1 MSSSTNTALIT
12 GASFGIGLE
21 LARIFARE
29 DYNLVLV
36 ARSADKLRQL
46 ASELEKAHG
55 TRSLI
60 LAVDLTEPGAP
71 AYVLDQTT
79 RADIQVDVLVNN
91 AGFGQYGLFAE
102 NDLEECLRQIQLN
115 VTTLT
120 HLTRLYLPAM
130 IERAKVGTTTER
142 KSGGI
147 LNVASTA
154 AFQPG
159 PLMAVYFATK
169 AYVLHFSE
177 ALANELNGS
186 GVTVT
191 ALCPGATATEFHKRE
206 CNSREPAEVRR
217 NGCAHGRR
225 RRLSRIR
232 GWKAVGDFG
241 SQELAAGAIGALLS
255 TPAGDGDCQENAGAI
270 IDGATGVPARPNGIP
285 GEAKLH
291 AVRRGKPRLYGNV
304 STVSSGLP
312 MLPALDCV
320 SGYT

>member
-1 MSSSTNTALIT
+1 MPVPDRKTALIT

-29 DYNLVLV
+29 GYNLVLV
-36 ARSADKLRQL
+36 GRSADKLRQV
-46 ASELEKAHG
+46 AAELEKLHG

-60 LAVDLTEPGAP
+60 LAIDLTEPGSS

-79 RADIQVDVLVNN
+79 RADIEVDVLVNN
-91 AGFGQYGLFAE
+91 AGFGQYGLFVE

-120 HLTRLYLPAM
+120 HLTRLYLPGM
-130 IERAKVGTTTER
+130 VERARSEKGVGR
-142 KSGGI
+142 I

-177 ALANELNGS
+177 ALANELKGS

-191 ALCPGATATEFHKRE
+191 CLCPGATVTEFHKRAKATGM
-206 CNSREPAEVRR
+206 RLLKMGAMDARTVAEDGYRALIAGKPVVISGFKNWLVAQSVRFSP
-217 NGCAHGRR
+217 
-225 RRLSRIR
+225 RRLVTAIAR
-232 GWKAVGDFG
+232 KT
-241 SQELAAGAIGALLS
+241 QEGA
-255 TPAGDGDCQENAGAI
+255 
-270 IDGATGVPARPNGIP
+270 
-285 GEAKLH
+285 
-291 AVRRGKPRLYGNV
+291 
-304 STVSSGLP
+304 
-312 MLPALDCV
+312 
-320 SGYT
+320 

>member
-1 MSSSTNTALIT
+1 MPDRKTALIT

-21 LARIFARE
+21 FARIFARE
-29 DYNLVLV
+29 GYNLVLV

-46 ASELEKAHG
+46 ASEVEKAHG

-60 LAVDLTEPGAP
+60 LATDLTEPGAS

-79 RADIQVDVLVNN
+79 RADVQVDVLVNN

-130 IERAKVGTTTER
+130 IAR
-142 KSGGI
+142 KNGRI

-169 AYVLHFSE
+169 AYVLHLSE

-191 ALCPGATATEFHKRE
+191 CLCPGPTATEFQARANIAGIRLTKYGTMTAQTV
-206 CNSREPAEVRR
+206 AEDGYRALMTGKTVAISGFKNWLVAQSVRF
-217 NGCAHGRR
+217 APRR
-225 RRLSRIR
+225 MVAALARKL
-232 GWKAVGDFG
+232 
-241 SQELAAGAIGALLS
+241 QE
-255 TPAGDGDCQENAGAI
+255 E
-270 IDGATGVPARPNGIP
+270 
-285 GEAKLH
+285 
-291 AVRRGKPRLYGNV
+291 
-304 STVSSGLP
+304 
-312 MLPALDCV
+312 
-320 SGYT
+320 

>member
-1 MSSSTNTALIT
+1 MPDRKTALIT

-29 DYNLVLV
+29 GYNLVLV

-46 ASELEKAHG
+46 ASELEKSHG

-60 LAVDLTEPGAP
+60 LAADLSEPGAS

-79 RADIQVDVLVNN
+79 RASIQVDVLVNN
-91 AGFGQYGLFAE
+91 AGFGQYGMFAE

-130 IERAKVGTTTER
+130 IERRNGKV
-142 KSGGI
+142 

-177 ALANELNGS
+177 ALGNELQDS
-186 GVTVT
+186 GITVT
-191 ALCPGATATEFHKRE
+191 CLCPGATATEFHKR
-206 CNSREPAEVRR
+206 A
-217 NGCAHGRR
+217 GTTGL
-225 RRLSRIR
+225 RLL
-232 GWKAVGDFG
+232 KFG
-241 SQELAAGAIGALLS
+241 SMDAVTVAEGGYRGLMAGKPVVISGFKNWLLS
-255 TPAGDGDCQENAGAI
+255 QSVRFSPRSMVTAIARKIQE
-270 IDGATGVPARPNGIP
+270 R
-285 GEAKLH
+285 
-291 AVRRGKPRLYGNV
+291 
-304 STVSSGLP
+304 
-312 MLPALDCV
+312 
-320 SGYT
+320 

>member
-1 MSSSTNTALIT
+1 MPTPERKTALIT

-29 DYNLVLV
+29 GYNLVLV
-36 ARSADKLRQL
+36 ARTADKLRQL

-79 RADIQVDVLVNN
+79 RAGIDVDVLVNN
-91 AGFGQYGLFAE
+91 AGFGQYGPFAE

-115 VTTLT
+115 ITTLT
-120 HLTRLYLPAM
+120 HLTRLCLPMM
-130 IERAKVGTTTER
+130 IERE
-142 KSGGI
+142 SGRI

-159 PLMAVYFATK
+159 PLMAVYYASK

-177 ALANELNGS
+177 ALANELQAT

-191 ALCPGATATEFHKRE
+191 CLCPGPTATEFQKRA
-206 CNSREPAEVRR
+206 NLAGTRLARLGSMDAATVAEDGYRALMAGKVVAISGFKNWLVAQSIRVAPRR
-217 NGCAHGRR
+217 MVA
-225 RRLSRIR
+225 
-232 GWKAVGDFG
+232 AVARKL
-241 SQELAAGAIGALLS
+241 QE
-255 TPAGDGDCQENAGAI
+255 
-270 IDGATGVPARPNGIP
+270 
-285 GEAKLH
+285 K
-291 AVRRGKPRLYGNV
+291 
-304 STVSSGLP
+304 
-312 MLPALDCV
+312 
-320 SGYT
+320 

>member
-1 MSSSTNTALIT
+1 MPVADRKTALIT

-29 DYNLVLV
+29 GYNLVHV

-60 LAVDLTEPGAP
+60 LAADLSEPGSP

-91 AGFGQYGLFAE
+91 AGFGQYGMFAE

-130 IERAKVGTTTER
+130 IERCKTGKTTGR
-142 KSGGI
+142 I

-159 PLMAVYFATK
+159 PLMAVYYATK

-177 ALANELNGS
+177 AIANELQGT

-191 ALCPGATATEFHKRE
+191 CLCPGPTATEFQKRA
-206 CNSREPAEVRR
+206 NITGIPLAKYGAMDARTVAEGGYRALMAGKPTVISGFRNWLVAQSVRF
-217 NGCAHGRR
+217 AP
-225 RRLSRIR
+225 RRLAT
-232 GWKAVGDFG
+232 AVARKL
-241 SQELAAGAIGALLS
+241 QE
-255 TPAGDGDCQENAGAI
+255 
-270 IDGATGVPARPNGIP
+270 
-285 GEAKLH
+285 
-291 AVRRGKPRLYGNV
+291 
-304 STVSSGLP
+304 SG
-312 MLPALDCV
+312 
-320 SGYT
+320 GR